1 MERKIFRRTSECI
14 DSIERVYDKFY
25 TNNEAITKEE
35 KEKTDDYVVLRE
47 PMARLAEVLYTEWE
61 VGAVDL
67 AKHIAIMNGDH
78 YIDGE
83 INVKY
88 VK

>member
-1 MERKIFRRTSECI
+1 MERRIFRKTSECI
-14 DSIERVYDKFY
+14 DNIERVYDKFC
-25 TNNEAITKEE
+25 NDCEAITKEE
-35 KEKTDDYVVLRE
+35 KEKTDDYVILRE
-47 PMARLAEVLYTEWE
+47 PIARLAEVLYTEWE

-67 AKHIAIMNGDH
+67 AKHIAIMNEDH
-78 YIDGE
+78 YIDDE

>member
-1 MERKIFRRTSECI
+1 
-14 DSIERVYDKFY
+14 
-25 TNNEAITKEE
+25 
-35 KEKTDDYVVLRE
+35 
-47 PMARLAEVLYTEWE
+47 MARLAEVLYTEWE

>member
-1 MERKIFRRTSECI
+1 MERKIFRKTSECI
-14 DSIERVYDKFY
+14 DNIERVYDKFC
-25 TNNEAITKEE
+25 TNCEAITKEE

-47 PMARLAEVLYTEWE
+47 PMVRLAEVLYTEWE
-61 VGAVDL
+61 TGAVDL

-83 INVKY
+83 IKIKY

>member
-1 MERKIFRRTSECI
+1 MERKIFRKTSECI
-14 DSIERVYDKFY
+14 DNIERVYNKFS
-25 TNNEAITKEE
+25 TDCEAITKEE
-35 KEKTDDYVVLRE
+35 EEKTDDYVILRE

>member
-35 KEKTDDYVVLRE
+35 KEKTDDYVILRE